1 MTYTYKEIW
10 KISYPILAGLVIQQL
25 IGLTDTAFLGRV
37 GDIELGASAIAGVYY
52 IMIFMLG
59 QGFSIGA
66 QIIIARRNGEK
77 NYAQTAPIVY
87 AGIAFLEAAALIF
100 ILLSLNFS
108 PYILGAVISSP
119 EIYQAAVDYLDY
131 RIFGFFFAFIIIMF
145 RAFYVGIINTKVLSA
160 NALIMLFVN
169 IGLDYLFI
177 FGNFGFPAMGIKGA
191 ALASVIAEAV
201 SALFFIVYTICRID
215 IRKYGFMTMKI
226 FDFGLL
232 KNILN
237 VSVWTMLQAFIS
249 IATWFLFFVAIEHLG
264 EKALAISNI
273 LRGLSSLPYMIA
285 MALGAAANS
294 ITSNLIGENKSYEV
308 MKASKK
314 AIVMAYGFGLACE
327 LLMLIFP
334 IQSMKIYTDNATLI
348 QDALPAFYAML
359 TIYLTIVPGTVLFN
373 VVSGTGDTKKAMY
386 MELISITFYMA
397 NVWYVVVYLRAD
409 LMWCWT
415 CEHSY
420 NIVLFWLAYRH
431 LKRVCFQSPARHSGD
446 DKLCSRAV

>member
-10 KISYPILAGLVIQQL
+10 KISYPILAGLIIQQL

-59 QGFSIGA
+59 HGFSIGA

-77 NYAQTAPIVY
+77 NYDRTAPIVY
-87 AGIAFLEAAALIF
+87 AGIAFLEASALIF
-100 ILLSLNFS
+100 VLSSLHFS
-108 PYILGAVISSP
+108 QYILGAIISSP
-119 EIYQAAVDYLDY
+119 EIYQAAIDYLDY
-131 RIFGFFFAFIIIMF
+131 RIFGFFFAFIIVMF
-145 RAFYVGIINTKVLSA
+145 RAFYVGIINTKVLTV
-160 NALIMLFVN
+160 NALIMLFIN

-177 FGNFGFPAMGIKGA
+177 FGKFGFPAMGIKGA
-191 ALASVIAEAV
+191 ALASVIAEAA
-201 SALFFIVYTICRID
+201 SALFFIVYTISRID
-215 IRKYGFMTMKI
+215 IRKYGFLTMKI

-237 VSVWTMLQAFIS
+237 VSIWTMLQAFIS
-249 IATWFLFFVAIEHLG
+249 IATWFCFFVAIEHLG

-294 ITSNLIGENKSYEV
+294 ITSNLIGENKSFEV
-308 MKASKK
+308 MKAAKK

-327 LLMLIFP
+327 LLMFVFP
-334 IQSMKIYTDNATLI
+334 IQSMKIYTDNTALI

-359 TIYLTIVPGTVLFN
+359 TIYLTIVPGAVLFN

-386 MELISITFYMA
+386 MELVSITFYMA
-397 NVWYVVVYLRAD
+397 NVWYVVVYLKAD

-420 NIVLFWLAYRH
+420 NIVLFWLAYRY
-431 LKRVCFQSPARHSGD
+431 LKKLCFSSPAKHGNNGGP
-446 DKLCSRAV
+446 CSQTV